1 MTEPAGHGEDD
12 GLATAAYYD
21 QETVGDVAVSPDG
34 DRVAFT
40 MTEYD
45 GAEEESLT
53 SLFVAPADGHREPHR
68 LTRASDASSPSWGPD
83 GEQLAFLATRD
94 ADPELRAANAKDD
107 EDDEDAAEADSDDA
121 GAEDAAAND
130 EYGDDEDEEPSYGEE
145 EQQVFVFDL
154 AWGGDARQVTTR
166 EHGVTAYD
174 WGPDGERLVTAAL
187 DPTEE
192 QAEYLEEREDD
203 GPIEVERTQHK
214 ANGHG
219 WTNDARTYLFV
230 VDVDSRECERLDDAY
245 ASGARS
251 ALDGDWMD
259 PHWGSGDRIAFASYQ
274 REDADDTWA
283 MDVHTIAP
291 DGTEHRVLTDGTV
304 QGSVAAWH
312 PDGERLAY
320 AVGDPHNNYETA
332 DLVVGA
338 DDPDATP
345 TVLSGDLELPEWA
358 AFWMGDDALL
368 VPTGD
373 HGQTVLHRVDAVTG
387 DRERVFPAADDDM
400 TSAWF
405 LNADVAAD
413 GSTAAFTLTRADER
427 NVHALALD
435 AATEDAPVASDRD
448 AADPGTDGPLTR
460 LTDASAAIRDRVD
473 LECERLSF
481 ESDAGVDVNGF
492 AYHAADADLDA
503 HDYPVVVDIH
513 GGPTVYDQPW
523 YQFRYHY
530 WASRGYVVLNV
541 NYRGSTSFGHEFAE
555 AISGDWGPR
564 EARDV
569 EAGVEHLVDRGWV
582 DPERVF
588 VTGFSQGGI
597 NTAFVLAYTDV
608 ATAGAA
614 EHGIYD
620 FYSSYGTDDCH
631 VWWDDEFGQPW
642 ADPESYYSLSSVTK
656 VDRIDDP
663 LLLTAGENDWRCP
676 PTQAEQMYVSVKK
689 QDVPAKLVVYPE
701 LPHAYG
707 PPETAIHRLETVTG
721 WFREHDPAI
730 EAEDGDDDES
740 DRPGRDDDESDPP
753 DRDDD
758 ESDPP
763 DRDDGESDPPDRDDG
778 ESDPPDRDGGQGAG
792 GREA

>member
-1 MTEPAGHGEDD
+1 MTEPAGRGDD
-12 GLATAAYYD
+12 EGLATATYYD
-21 QETVGDVAVSPDG
+21 QETVGDVAVSPSG

-45 GAEEESLT
+45 GAAEESLT
-53 SLFVAPADGHREPHR
+53 SLFVAPADGHRDPHR
-68 LTRASDASSPSWGPD
+68 LTRASDAGSPSWGPD
-83 GEQLAFLATRD
+83 GERLAFLATRD
-94 ADPELRAANAKDD
+94 ADPELRAANAKSDDDD
-107 EDDEDAAEADSDDA
+107 EDDGDDTDSDDETSSDDADSD
-121 GAEDAAAND
+121 E
-130 EYGDDEDEEPSYGEE
+130 DDEDEEPSFGEE
-145 EQQVFVFDL
+145 ERQVFVFDL

-166 EHGVTAYD
+166 EHGVTAFD
-174 WGPDGERLVTAAL
+174 WGPEGERVVIAAL

-192 QAEYLEEREDD
+192 QAEYLEEREDG

-214 ANGHG
+214 ANGFG

-230 VDVDSRECERLDDAY
+230 VDADSRESERLDEAY

-251 ALDGDWMD
+251 ALGGDGMD

-291 DGTEHRVLTDGTV
+291 DGTDHRVLTDGTMT
-304 QGSVAAWH
+304 GSIAAWH
-312 PDGERLAY
+312 PDGEHLAY
-320 AVGDPHNNYETA
+320 AVGDPENNYETA

-338 DDPDATP
+338 DDPAATP
-345 TVLSGDLELPEWA
+345 TVLSGDLELPEWG
-358 AFWMGDDALL
+358 AFWTGDDALL

-400 TSAWF
+400 TSALF
-405 LNADVAAD
+405 ANADVAAD
-413 GSTAAFTLTRADER
+413 GSAAAFVLTRADER
-427 NVHALALD
+427 NVHALDLDALD
-435 AATEDAPVASDRD
+435 DTSDDASDDATDASNDAAPVASDRA
-448 AADPGTDGPLTR
+448 AADPSTGGPLTR
-460 LTDASAAIRDRVD
+460 LTDASAAIREQVD
-473 LECERLSF
+473 LACERLSF
-481 ESDAGVDVNGF
+481 ESDDGVDVNGF
-492 AYHAADADLDA
+492 AYRAGDADVDA

-530 WASRGYVVLNV
+530 WASKGYVVLNV

-642 ADPESYYSLSSVTK
+642 DDPESYYSLSSVTK
-656 VDRIDDP
+656 VDRIEDP

-676 PTQAEQMYVSVKK
+676 PTQAEQMYVAVKK
-689 QDVPAKLVVYPE
+689 QGVDAKLVVYPE

-707 PPETAIHRLETVTG
+707 PPETATHRLETVTE
-721 WFREHDPAI
+721 WFREHDPAV
-730 EAEDGDDDES
+730 EATDGDDATND
-740 DRPGRDDDESDPP
+740 GNAT
-753 DRDDD
+753 
-758 ESDPP
+758 
-763 DRDDGESDPPDRDDG
+763 DDGDATDDAPPG
-778 ESDPPDRDGGQGAG
+778 ESAD
-792 GREA
+792 